1 MTAGHDK
8 PARFAYTPRPNVRR
22 IGPESVMRIGIV
34 GCAGRMGRMLIQQV
48 LATPGASLVGG
59 VEPMGPA
66 IGQDLGTLIGAKALG
81 IFAGSDVRALFA
93 ASDAVIDFTVPAAT
107 RGHAE
112 LAGATGKAL
121 IIGTTGLGDDTR
133 AAIAAAAAK
142 TVVIQAPNMSVGV
155 NVLLA
160 LTEKLAA
167 TLGSEYDIEIIE
179 MHHRHKVDAPSG
191 TALGLGEAAAV
202 GRKVKLADVART
214 TRTGQVGARP
224 AGEIGF
230 ATLRGGD
237 VVGDHTVVF
246 AADGERIEVTHK
258 ASSREVFAR
267 GAVRAALW
275 AKGRAPGLYSMR
287 DVLGLG

>member
-1 MTAGHDK
+1 MK
-8 PARFAYTPRPNVRR
+8 
-22 IGPESVMRIGIV
+22 IGIV
-34 GCAGRMGRMLIQQV
+34 GCAGRMGRMLIQEV
-48 LATPGASLVGG
+48 LATSGATLAGGTEPTGPGV
-59 VEPMGPA
+59 
-66 IGQDLGTLIGAKALG
+66 GQDLGALVGAKALG
-81 IFAGSDVRALFA
+81 IAVTTDTTALFA

-107 RGHAE
+107 KIHAE
-112 LAGATGKAL
+112 LAAASGTAL
-121 IIGTTGLGDDTR
+121 IIGTTGLDDAVR
-133 AAIAAAAAK
+133 ATIAAAAKK
-142 TVVIQAPNMSVGV
+142 TVVIQSPNMSVGV

-167 TLGSEYDIEIIE
+167 TLGTDYDIDILE

-191 TALGLGEAAAV
+191 TALGLGEAAAK
-202 GRKVKLADVART
+202 GRKVNLKDVARAS
-214 TRTGQVGARP
+214 REGQVGARP
-224 AGEIGF
+224 VGEIGF

-246 AADGERIEVTHK
+246 AADGERIEITHK
-258 ASSREVFAR
+258 ASSREIFAK